1 MLPIL
6 QDIIS
11 WKLRAYQHRLSD
23 QEQVLQLTQLSLNSY
38 FNLLVYICISISLSS
53 PLQSPTELVSLFER
67 LTWNCGITP
76 DEG

>member
-23 QEQVLQLTQLSLNSY
+23 HDQVLQLTQLSLNSY
-38 FNLLVYICISISLSS
+38 FNLSVYICIFISLSS
-53 PLQSPTELVSLFER
+53 PLQSLTELFSLLAR
-67 LTWNCGITP
+67 LTWNCAITP
-76 DEG
+76 N